1 MEQTARF
8 AIPLLH
14 PGQQQKEAYHNEAIQ
29 QIEALL
35 CATVEGPPIPAPP
48 SSPPAG
54 SCFLVAAGASG
65 AWAGQEGALAC
76 MTDGGW
82 CFIAPRDGM
91 RVLDGVSGQAI
102 VRRNGAWESGI
113 ARVQEVRVGRAKVV
127 GSRQPSIAVP
137 SGGAVSDGECR
148 AAVASIIT
156 ALQTHGLIA

>member
-14 PGQQQKEAYHNEAIQ
+14 PGQQQKEAYRNEAIQ
-29 QIEALL
+29 RIEALL
-35 CATVEGPPIPAPP
+35 CATVEGPLLPAPLA
-48 SSPPAG
+48 SPTAG

-65 AWAGQEGALAC
+65 SWAGQEGLLAC

-82 CFIAPRDGM
+82 RFIVPRDGM

-102 VRRNGAWESGI
+102 VRRNGAWETGI
-113 ARVQEVRVGRAKVV
+113 ARVQEVRVGGLKVV
-127 GSRQPSIAVP
+127 GGRQSSIALP
-137 SGGAVSDGECR
+137 SGGTVSDGECR
-148 AAVASIIT
+148 GAVAAIIT